1 MAMLNQE
8 EYFANLPK
16 VNIGRSIMK
25 RPFNHKTS
33 FDVGQVIPIYVDEV
47 LPGSTL
53 SMKLSSVTRLQTL
66 LAPVMDNAYM
76 DVSAWFC
83 PTRILDDH
91 WVNICGQN
99 DDGPW
104 TRGKTNYPIPVINY
118 PVDADQQIAGFQKG
132 SLADYMGVP
141 INVYWN
147 PATTDDRNFPMAY
160 PFRAYAKII
169 NEFWRDQNYQQPVV
183 VHTDSTRR
191 NAPVVRDSVTTPDGT
206 FPSYITDLELGGKPF
221 TACRFH
227 GYFSSVTPA
236 PQKSDAISIFGT
248 TGSLDP
254 TKPWIGAGPF
264 APVVTRGE
272 NAMKVELSAAASDN
286 GNPWSLY
293 TGSITSGVLTGRGN
307 IGSTSIPN
315 GSGTNFIVPYLRTD
329 NGDFSH
335 SGWYPS
341 NLWANLNIPEATI
354 SNLRMAF
361 QLQKYYEKESRAGTR
376 YREWLMEMYGTY
388 NGDARLQIPEYL
400 GGYRVPLTIHQ
411 VANTGKSDSA
421 ALGDLGAMS
430 NTSDVHD
437 LFHHSFSEF
446 GYLLVL
452 VCVRYDNTF
461 SQGLERFWSRRD
473 ILDFYNPVFAH
484 ISDQPIY
491 KREIFLGKSSP
502 DGLDSSNPDAVWGYN
517 EPWLDYRLKPSRVSS
532 EMRPEVD
539 TSLASWH
546 FADDYEFTPTMGE
559 DWLAVSKANVDRAL
573 AVTSLVSNQVF
584 GDFFFDCT
592 ATLPMPVHSIPG
604 FADHF

>member
-66 LAPVMDNAYM
+66 LTPVMDNAYM

-118 PVDADQQIAGFQKG
+118 PYDLDAGISGFQKG

-141 INVYWN
+141 IGVRLD
-147 PATTDDRNFPMAY
+147 PSTTDDRNFPMAY

-191 NAPVVRDSVTTPDGT
+191 NAPPVRDTVTTVEGT
-206 FPSYITDLELGGKPF
+206 YPSYITDLELGGKPF

-248 TGSLDP
+248 PGSYDP
-254 TKPWIGAGPF
+254 SQPWNGVGPF

-272 NAMKVELSAAASDN
+272 NAMKVTINDPVTSN

-293 TGSITSGVLTGRGN
+293 NGNIYNGVLVHRGSTGSTNVVDTNSNTVSVAMLG
-307 IGSTSIPN
+307 GSN
-315 GSGTNFIVPYLRTD
+315 N
-329 NGDFSH
+329 DFQH
-335 SGWYPS
+335 TGWYPS

-491 KREIFLGKSSP
+491 KREIFLGNAG
-502 DGLDSSNPDAVWGYN
+502 DDTQNIDAVWGYN
-517 EPWLDYRLKPSRVSS
+517 EPWLEYRLKPSRVSS
-532 EMRPEVD
+532 EMRPEV
-539 TSLASWH
+539 TNTLASWH
-546 FADDYEFTPTMGE
+546 FADDYSTVPTMGE
-559 DWLAVSKANVDRAL
+559 DWITVSKANVDRTL